1 MNPLTARP
9 YHSRMYAEPPGFDR
23 AALAGA
29 LRAGWGIEVA
39 EMRYQPIGFGTHHYR
54 VRGADGRDWFVNVD
68 VLAAK
73 AWLGGDETAALRGLA
88 RSFGTAAAL
97 REAGLEF
104 IHAPRRTVDGDC
116 LVPLAGGYAVS
127 VSEVIEIASGKP
139 DQRSVLAALG
149 RMHATEVPAGLP
161 RKDTL
166 AVPLRQEFADPAA
179 TWAGGP
185 YAEPARQL
193 IAAHADRIRAKFD
206 RYDALVPQVLS
217 TSDSWVVTHG
227 EPHSGNVLCAG
238 DGGIRL
244 VDWDTVALA
253 PRERDLW
260 LAAPGTTEG
269 DPAALELYRLR
280 WTLTEICIYTVQFRA
295 PHRDDEN
302 TRAAW
307 RGLRYEVE

>member
-1 MNPLTARP
+1 
-9 YHSRMYAEPPGFDR
+9 MYAEPPGFDR
-23 AALAGA
+23 AALTAA

-39 EMRYQPIGFGTHHYR
+39 AMRYEPIGFGTHHYR
-54 VRGADGRDWFVNVD
+54 VRDAAGADWFVNVD

-73 AWLGGDETAALRGLA
+73 AWLGGDEAAAFRGLA

-97 REAGLEF
+97 RDAGLEF
-104 IHAPRRTVDGDC
+104 IHAPRRTVGGDC
-116 LVPLAGGYAVS
+116 LLPLGGGYAVS
-127 VSEVIEIASGKP
+127 VCEVLTIAPGKP
-139 DQRSVLAALG
+139 DPRCVLAALD
-149 RMHATEVPAGLP
+149 RMHATKVPAGLP
-161 RKDTL
+161 VTDTL
-166 AVPLRQEFADPAA
+166 AVPLRREFADPAA

-185 YAEPARQL
+185 YAEPARRL
-193 IAAHADRIRAKFD
+193 VATHAGRIGAMFD
-206 RYDALVPQVLS
+206 RYDALVPPVLS

-227 EPHSGNVLCAG
+227 EPHSGNVLRTV
-238 DGGIRL
+238 DGGIRF

-260 LAAPGTTEG
+260 LAAPGTAEG

-280 WTLTEICIYTVQFRA
+280 WTLTEICIYTVLFRA

-307 RGLRYEVE
+307 RGLRHEVE